1 MKINELQR
9 DFLYSLHY
17 RIKMLKIKN
26 DESVCWKEQH
36 RRCRVK
42 PRNLAGKLRLKMM
55 NLYAVKNKTRDVEGS
70 VGTGW
75 ENED

>member
-1 MKINELQR
+1 MKINKLQR
-9 DFLYSLHY
+9 DFLLILHY
-17 RIKMLKIKN
+17 RTKMLKIKN

-42 PRNLAGKLRLKMM
+42 PRKLRLKMM